1 VGGKAL
7 TASGPEPRRPGAAGR
22 RAADGTPYP
31 DRATPAFQ
39 RDVRAMFTQ
48 IARGYDRFDHIASL
62 GNDLLWRP
70 RALWGLDRFRGARP
84 RPRRILDVGCG
95 PGELGRLAVHHFPES
110 RLVGIDFTR
119 AMLRRAARPTPARGA
134 QRFAWAE
141 ADALRLPFR
150 DGTFD
155 LVMSAFVVRNL
166 PRLDAAFAEFRR
178 VLAPGGTLLTLEIT
192 EPTAAWFRSLFHAY
206 FDAFVPWLGAAV
218 GNAGPYRYLPE
229 SLRSLPDR
237 PAMLAAL
244 RAAGF
249 GRSAA
254 LPQSLGI
261 VTTYLAEAPA
271 LGEGLSGRAR
281 SEAAEAR

>member
-1 VGGKAL
+1 VSATG
-7 TASGPEPRRPGAAGR
+7 SGPPRPGAVGR

-31 DRATPAFQ
+31 DRAEPAFQ

-84 RPRRILDVGCG
+84 PPRRILDVGCG
-95 PGELGRLAVHHFPES
+95 PGELGRLAGHHFPGS

-119 AMLRRAARPTPARGA
+119 AMLQRAAAQTPTRLGPRV
-134 QRFAWAE
+134 AWAE
-141 ADALRLPFR
+141 ANALSLPFR

-155 LVMSAFVVRNL
+155 LVMSAFVVRNI
-166 PRLDAAFAEFRR
+166 PRLDRAFAEFRR
-178 VLAPGGTLLTLEIT
+178 VLAPGGVLLTLEIT

-229 SLRSLPDR
+229 SLRSLPER
-237 PAMLAAL
+237 GAMLAAL

-249 GRSAA
+249 GRTVA

-261 VTTYLAEAPA
+261 VTTYLAETLAV
-271 LGEGLSGRAR
+271 GEGLSGRAR